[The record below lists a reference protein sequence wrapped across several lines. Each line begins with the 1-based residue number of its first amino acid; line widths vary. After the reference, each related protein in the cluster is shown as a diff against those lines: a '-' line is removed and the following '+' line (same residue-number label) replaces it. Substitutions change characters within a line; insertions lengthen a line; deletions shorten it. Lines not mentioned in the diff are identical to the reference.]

1 MESTRLRPRA
11 TPWPA
16 GPILAGACVLLLAA
30 CATGP
35 APAGPPGTPQNVTS
49 VPGPGYV
56 VVSWE
61 HDGAGVS
68 SFLVERTDG
77 AVGSVARV
85 AVAPSAVDDVDAEAR
100 SFVDLDVEPDVAY
113 AYTVTA
119 VGPEGPSEPV
129 AAAGGTV
136 TVAMGVDLMVGT
148 NDRRYDDGTGT
159 IFIVYYV
166 FPRSLQDD
174 PTATYHVTIEGP
186 AGWNAGDAITFSL
199 AAGGASR
206 TEGWGFVSRNT
217 VDAVAGAYT
226 VTVDVARP
234 AGTETFTAST
244 ELLEPGFQLGAPTD
258 MAVTVGTDSVEAA
271 WTPPAGTRSHIVSLW
286 RGDYG
291 SIVGTYAVIG
301 GTAAHTFTGVALDDG
316 LHQVEIAPVNVD
328 LTTYPI
334 RVEPFGIAY
343 DARPFMVGDAV
354 SPLCAS
360 ADEVVDVADTAL
372 EAAVR
377 AATGATVGP
386 LTCSDL
392 AVLTS
397 LEVRDTGITSLD
409 GIEYANHL
417 TFLGLSGND
426 VSNLAPLSGL
436 VGLTGL
442 NLDLNPIPGI
452 DALADLVNLRY
463 LSIGGTPTSDLT
475 VVAGMAELEL
485 LYAWETLPTDL
496 DALAGLANLKLLD
509 VGSGQVTDIGAVA
522 QLPSLER
529 LLLGS
534 NPIADLTPLDGL
546 TGLRE
551 LDLSGVGVADASFLG
566 VYTQLEFLRLD
577 DNELTSIT
585 PLAQNLALAH
595 AVVQVRNNLLDLTD
609 QAVLDDIAALIA
621 RGVDLAYEPQRT
633 E

>member
-1 MESTRLRPRA
+1 MGSTRLRIRA
-11 TPWPA
+11 TRWSA

-35 APAGPPGTPQNVTS
+35 VPAGPPDAPRNVTT

-61 HDGAGVS
+61 HDGTGVS
-68 SFLVERTDG
+68 SFLVERTGG
-77 AVGSVARV
+77 AVGSVARST
-85 AVAPSAVDDVDAEAR
+85 VAPSTVDEVGAEAR
-100 SFVDLDVEPDVAY
+100 SFVDLDVEPEAAY

-119 VGPEGPSEPV
+119 VGPRGPSETV

-166 FPRSLQDD
+166 FPRSVQDD
-174 PTATYHVTIEGP
+174 PTATFHVTIEGP
-186 AGWNAGDAITFSL
+186 AGWNSGDAITFSL

-206 TEGWGFVSRNT
+206 TNGWGFLSRNT

-226 VTVDVARP
+226 VTVDVVRP
-234 AGTETFTAST
+234 AGTETFSAST
-244 ELLEPGFQLGAPTD
+244 ELIEPNFQLGGPTE
-258 MAVTVGTDSVEAA
+258 MSVSVGVDSVDAA

-286 RGDYG
+286 RGAYG
-291 SIVGTYAVIG
+291 SIVGTFEIIG
-301 GTAAHTFTGVALDDG
+301 GTAAHTFIGVALDDG
-316 LHQVEIAPVNVD
+316 LHQVEIAPLNVD

-334 RVEPFGIAY
+334 RVEPFGLSY
-343 DARPFMVGDAV
+343 DVRPFMVGDAV
-354 SPLCAS
+354 SPLCSS
-360 ADEVVDVADTAL
+360 ADEVVAIADTAL

-377 AATGATVGP
+377 SAIGATAGP

-397 LEVRDTGITSLD
+397 LEARDAGITSIE

-417 TFLGLSGND
+417 TFLGLSGNA
-426 VSNLAPLSGL
+426 VSDLAPLSGL
-436 VGLTGL
+436 VALTGL

-452 DALADLVNLRY
+452 DALEDLINLRY

-496 DALAGLANLKLLD
+496 DALAGLANLELLD

-546 TGLRE
+546 TNLRE
-551 LDLSGVGVADASFLG
+551 LDLSGVGVDEISFLG
-566 VYTQLEFLRLD
+566 AYTQLAFLRLD
-577 DNELTSIT
+577 DNDLTSIT
-585 PLAQNLALAH
+585 PLAENLTLAD
-595 AVVQVRNNLLDLTD
+595 AVVLVRNNLLDLTD

-621 RGVDLAYEPQRT
+621 RGVDLEYEPQRVK
-633 E
+633 